1 MLNASLW
8 YERRGLAS
16 SFSSKNVDMVIKQ
29 IGFTNYYW
37 FDPKTLNYLAFKSF
51 DFERTWWRLFQKRIV
66 YTKFDIYV
74 FINATFVWSFL
85 VQSNCRFIVLFGDSN
100 LHRSVWESRGST
112 WNTYAGIHTDV
123 ERRWE
128 ARFHNLK
135 FNSTIL
141 YKRRQ

>member
-51 DFERTWWRLFQKRIV
+51 DFERT
-66 YTKFDIYV
+66 
-74 FINATFVWSFL
+74 
-85 VQSNCRFIVLFGDSN
+85 
-100 LHRSVWESRGST
+100 
-112 WNTYAGIHTDV
+112 
-123 ERRWE
+123 
-128 ARFHNLK
+128 
-135 FNSTIL
+135 
-141 YKRRQ
+141 